1 MEETSLLSLKEVSKN
16 SPYGADYLSLL
27 IRSQKLFGK
36 KVDGKWMTT
45 PEAVADYAQKIA
57 QANFAHQE
65 SLKVKI
71 PAAEQKKALV
81 NLKWAFL
88 LAVIVII
95 ILAAWGWDAKSN
107 ANANAEFIIQK
118 DSKNNLTIQVDDPS
132 AIGSVTIVSKK

>member
-71 PAAEQKKALV
+71 PAAEQKKALSSRLGV
-81 NLKWAFL
+81 GMPKAMPTRMPNSSSRKILK
-88 LAVIVII
+88 II
-95 ILAAWGWDAKSN
+95 
-107 ANANAEFIIQK
+107 
-118 DSKNNLTIQVDDPS
+118 
-132 AIGSVTIVSKK
+132 